1 MKLVI
6 GNKNYSSWS
15 LRAWLVL
22 REAGI
27 PFEEVMIRFGSGF
40 GNGEFTE
47 RVRRY
52 SPAGRVP
59 VLVDDDLVVWDSL
72 AIAEYLAD
80 KFPEKKLWP
89 DARAA
94 RAWARSICAEM
105 HAGFSHLRNRMPM
118 NCEATLP
125 LGALENVVLRDVERV
140 TEIWRDVRTSHGAEG
155 PFLFGRF
162 SIADAYFAP
171 VVWRFVT
178 YATPLPAPAQAYVET
193 MTSLA
198 SMKEWLASARAE
210 NEFVDFDEP
219 YRRHR

>member
-15 LRAWLVL
+15 LRPWLVL

-27 PFEEVMIRFGSGF
+27 PFEEETIRFGDPDF
-40 GNGEFTE
+40 NE

-59 VLVDDDLVVWDSL
+59 VLVDGDLTIWDSL
-72 AIAEYLAD
+72 AIAEYLAE

-89 DARAA
+89 EARAA
-94 RAWARSICAEM
+94 RAHARSICAEM
-105 HAGFSHLRNRMPM
+105 HAGFGHLRGRMPM
-118 NCEATLP
+118 NCEAALP
-125 LGALENVVLRDVERV
+125 LGALEVVVLRDIERV
-140 TEIWRDVRTSHGAEG
+140 TEIWRDARASFGAEG

-171 VVWRFVT
+171 VVWRFTT
-178 YATPLPAPAQAYVET
+178 YATPLPPQAQAYVET
-193 MTSLA
+193 MTNLA
-198 SMKEWLASARAE
+198 SMKAWLAAARTE

-219 YRRHR
+219 YRKRPPKT